1 MLRFGK
7 YKGKTYEHV
16 YKTDKN
22 YCQWFVE
29 NCKGCKAFKTYILER
44 GLFNRASLI
53 GRSTT
58 ASELAKKISLDP
70 EIRLFIADLWEK
82 EFKNIETTLEEEDPE
97 DMSDILPVELE
108 DPIEPIEP
116 SKKPA
121 RVIAKPK
128 RNITPQLYGQFI
140 DYFIRYQLSVHQDIA
155 FKDRASATIINRQ
168 LDGWET
174 VRDAMTTLND
184 PGISLEDRPSA
195 LVFRNLLR
203 CAAAQPK
210 AFGGR
215 SSTTLKSTRTMLEL
229 DDDII
234 DRVDGFVKR
243 VINESTTNG
252 FKILQNP
259 CISGSHI
266 SADADLIYGDTIV
279 DFKTGR
285 DEFVYYTAQLLIY
298 AVLYRNDYKIEPKK
312 LLIFNPCMEEHTVTL
327 NLKTGVLDQFSDY
340 LKKLKIL

>member
-82 EFKNIETTLEEEDPE
+82 ELNNIETTLEEEDPE

-108 DPIEPIEP
+108 DPIETIEP

-168 LDGWET
+168 LDGWNNDLT
-174 VRDAMTTLND
+174 WKKWTLSAFFQGVAGNKIFNATRATYSDPSLLSSFGKNILSEVATEQHAND
-184 PGISLEDRPSA
+184 SR
-195 LVFRNLLR
+195 
-203 CAAAQPK
+203 AQAP
-210 AFGGR
+210 
-215 SSTTLKSTRTMLEL
+215 STRYLENGSYL
-229 DDDII
+229 RLSTLTLAYNFGKLGNYVNNLRVYATCNNVFTLTGYKGI
-234 DRVDGFVKR
+234 DPEVNLGGLEPGMDMRYSNYPRTRSF
-243 VINESTTNG
+243 
-252 FKILQNP
+252 
-259 CISGSHI
+259 
-266 SADADLIYGDTIV
+266 IV
-279 DFKTGR
+279 
-285 DEFVYYTAQLLIY
+285 
-298 AVLYRNDYKIEPKK
+298 
-312 LLIFNPCMEEHTVTL
+312 
-327 NLKTGVLDQFSDY
+327 GVNMNF
-340 LKKLKIL
+340 